1 MPDHPHIPDEL
12 TDANRGERIQK
23 VMARAG
29 VASRRECES
38 LITDGRVSVNGQPVT
53 DLPAWVDPARD
64 RIEVDG
70 EPVVSPRG
78 QKRRASKGHV
88 YLMLHKPRR
97 VISTT
102 EDEQGRKHV
111 LDLID
116 EHIDAR
122 LFPVGRLDADSTG
135 LILLTDDG
143 ELANRLTH
151 PRHGVPKQY
160 LVTLHGHLTDEERQ
174 KLQRGL
180 YLAPPKA
187 TDPAKGRRPPAKRA
201 AMEQVKI
208 VRHDRDRARGD
219 RTVISVTLRE
229 GQNREIRRLL
239 ARLGHK
245 VRHLKRT
252 AIGPLRLADL
262 PVGGWRRL
270 SGEEIRRLRR
280 AAGLK

>member
-1 MPDHPHIPDEL
+1 MPHRPGIPDEL
-12 TDANRGERIQK
+12 TDANRGERLQK

-29 VASRRECES
+29 IASRRDCEA
-38 LITDGRVSVNGQPVT
+38 LITEGRVSVNGKPVT

-64 RIEVDG
+64 RIEIDG
-70 EPVVSPRG
+70 EPVLSPRG
-78 QKRRASKGHV
+78 QKRREQKRHT

-97 VISTT
+97 VIATT
-102 EDEQGRKHV
+102 EDEQGRTNV

-116 EHIDAR
+116 QHIDAR

-151 PRHGVPKQY
+151 PRHGVPKTY
-160 LVTLHGHLTDEERQ
+160 LVTLQGRLTEEDRQ

-180 YLAPPKA
+180 YLAPRKP
-187 TDPAKGRRPPAKRA
+187 TLSEGGRPAKRA
-201 AMEQVKI
+201 AMDQIKI
-208 VRHDRDRARGD
+208 LRHDRDRTRGD
-219 RTVISVTLRE
+219 RTTITVTLRE

-252 AIGPLRLADL
+252 ALGPLHLGDL
-262 PVGGWRRL
+262 PSAAWRPL
-270 SGEEIRRLRR
+270 AGDEIRQLRR